1 MERIR
6 LLTNTINFDHSTAPS
21 EVFSGIL
28 LQYSNHAR
36 LDGNEIENIHI
47 FREGTLFKCM
57 KNRCSRYFNRKED
70 IDKHQINHHKLK

>member
-36 LDGNEIENIHI
+36 LDGNEIENLNRRLNDI
-47 FREGTLFKCM
+47 F
-57 KNRCSRYFNRKED
+57 YY
-70 IDKHQINHHKLK
+70 

>member
-28 LQYSNHAR
+28 LQYSNHDR
-36 LDGNEIENIHI
+36 LDGNEIENLNND
-47 FREGTLFKCM
+47 FPVGSKSSLVGLRVNESNWRL
-57 KNRCSRYFNRKED
+57 
-70 IDKHQINHHKLK
+70 KLQETPCILK